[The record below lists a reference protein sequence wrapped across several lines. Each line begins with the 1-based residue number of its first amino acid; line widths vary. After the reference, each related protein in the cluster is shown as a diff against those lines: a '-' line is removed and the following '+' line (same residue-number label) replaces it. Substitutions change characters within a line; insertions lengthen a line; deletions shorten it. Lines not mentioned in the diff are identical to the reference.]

1 MAKLISINEA
11 ASQGITLLRR
21 PVWANPLDHLKIDIF
36 DGRPGP
42 WGHLYAPFNMECNG
56 RDPVAIITIGGVNG
70 GIWLDTS
77 KREWVPYVGPIAD
90 SEEYRTAARGYEGTL
105 KRALGG

>member
-1 MAKLISINEA
+1 MISIKEA

-21 PVWANPLDHLKIDIF
+21 PIWANPLDHLKIDIV
-36 DGRPGP
+36 DGQPGP

-56 RDPVAIITIGGVNG
+56 RDPVDIITIAGVNG
-70 GIWLDTS
+70 IYLDTS
-77 KREWVPYVGPIAD
+77 KREWEAYLGPTAD
-90 SEEYRTAARGYEGTL
+90 SEEYRAAARGYEGML